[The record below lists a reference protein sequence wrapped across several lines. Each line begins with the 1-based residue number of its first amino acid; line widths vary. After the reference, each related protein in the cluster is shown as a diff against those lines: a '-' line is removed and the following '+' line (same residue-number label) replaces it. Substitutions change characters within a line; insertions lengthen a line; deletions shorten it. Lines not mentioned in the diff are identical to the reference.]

1 MKLEKIS
8 LDLLHEVDKDYECKN
23 SHLIIEVQWNN
34 KKYKKNINGIEAES
48 LFSLVK
54 DIIDKEDEKN
64 GTSN

>member
-8 LDLLHEVDKDYECKN
+8 LDLLHEVDKDFECKN

-34 KKYKKNINGIEAES
+34 KKYKKNINGIEAEL

-54 DIIDKEDEKN
+54 DIIDKEDDKN